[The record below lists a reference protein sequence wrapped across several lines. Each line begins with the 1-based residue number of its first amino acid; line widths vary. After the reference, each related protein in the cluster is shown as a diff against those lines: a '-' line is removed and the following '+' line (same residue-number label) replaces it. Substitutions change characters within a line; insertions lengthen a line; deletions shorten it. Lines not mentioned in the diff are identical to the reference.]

1 MTASCA
7 NMMGGKNAPL
17 DEVTDHGGSLA
28 RAERLFPD
36 APKPWL
42 DLSTG
47 INPHPY
53 PTGDVPASA
62 FSRLPEEARLRE
74 LTAAAAYAYGAP
86 SHDLVV
92 AAPGTQILLPLTAS
106 LIPPGR
112 AAIWSP
118 TYAEHRRAA
127 ALAGHA
133 VSECADLD
141 QLAAADLA
149 IVVNPNN
156 PDGRLH
162 ERAPLLDLAAH
173 LDRQGGLLV
182 VDEAFMDVGPADAS
196 LVAEAERGG
205 FVVLRSFGKFFGL
218 AGLRLGFAIGPHG
231 LVERLRARL
240 GPWAVSG
247 PALEIGIAALSD
259 LQWQAE
265 MRARLAGA
273 AAQLDARLARAGLS
287 AAGGTDLYRF
297 LRTPDAADIFAHLGR
312 HGILVR
318 SFAHDRQALRFGLPG
333 GDEAFERLARALA
346 AWRGNARR

>member
-156 PDGRLH
+156 PDGRRYGPGDLGA
-162 ERAPLLDLAAH
+162 EFTVIDESFCDVAPG
-173 LDRQGGLLV
+173 R
-182 VDEAFMDVGPADAS
+182 S
-196 LVAEAERGG
+196 LVPEVGEGRI
-205 FVVLRSFGKFFGL
+205 VLKSFGKFWGL
-218 AGLRLGFAIGPHG
+218 AGLRLGFAIGAPG
-231 LVERLRARL
+231 DMARLRDLL
-240 GPWAVSG
+240 GPWPASG
-247 PALEIGIAALSD
+247 PALEIGARALED
-259 LQWQAE
+259 RAWAE
-265 MRARLAGA
+265 ATRVRLAGDA
-273 AAQLDARLARAGLS
+273 ARLDALMAGEGALV
-287 AAGGTDLYRF
+287 GGTDLFRLYEVE
-297 LRTPDAADIFAHLGR
+297 DAAAFQARLAERHIWSRIFPYSTTW
-312 HGILVR
+312 VR
-318 SFAHDRQALRFGLPG
+318 LGLPAP
-333 GDEAFERLARALA
+333 DQWARLEAVL
-346 AWRGNARR
+346 